1 MEHWLNKP
9 FVLYAMPD
17 KRHGFV
23 ARFKKYYPPVQISDV
38 EALKKLESCRTL
50 EELQHCWTKEISKEE
65 KLLPTIIAKKEILK
79 TTLK

>member
-1 MEHWLNKP
+1 MEHWINKP
-9 FVLYAMPD
+9 FILYAMPD

-38 EALKKLESCRTL
+38 EGLKVLSLSTTLDELKKNWESLTP
-50 EELQHCWTKEISKEE
+50 QE
-65 KLLPTIIAKKEILK
+65 KLLPTILAKKESLK